1 MRISEV
7 IWLDTVVDKL
17 ARKHAVRADEVEE
30 VLRNQPKFRFAKTGN
45 RAGEDVYMALGQ
57 TDAGPLPDCLVYL
70 QAQQRRSH
78 LKWQRHGGMGKK
90 AI

>member
-30 VLRNQPKFRFAKTGN
+30 VLRNQPKFASQRREIAQARTFHGARTN
-45 RAGEDVYMALGQ
+45 RR
-57 TDAGPLPDCLVYL
+57 GPLPDCLVYL

>member
-30 VLRNQPKFRFAKTGN
+30 VLRNQPKFAS
-45 RAGEDVYMALGQ
+45 
-57 TDAGPLPDCLVYL
+57 
-70 QAQQRRSH
+70 QRREIAQARTFT
-78 LKWQRHGGMGKK
+78 WR
-90 AI
+90 